1 MNYRLTLWPC
11 GLMDKVSVSDT
22 GDCRFESCQGRVVLL
37 SETSHSFYEVKVT
50 QGIDT
55 TTVSTHRA
63 SPHFVS
69 RQPRTLSPEGWPDTE
84 SKENCRPGCHSRA
97 PRRLEWL
104 SDTKDN
110 VFEVWPNAKRAVYCV
125 PIDYRIVSEMGDVKE
140 PV

>member
-1 MNYRLTLWPC
+1 MSAGSLEHCHQRAGQTRKAKRTVGP
-11 GLMDKVSVSDT
+11 
-22 GDCRFESCQGRVVLL
+22 VV
-37 SETSHSFYEVKVT
+37 T
-50 QGIDT
+50 
-55 TTVSTHRA
+55 
-63 SPHFVS
+63 P
-69 RQPRTLSPEGWPDTE
+69 
-84 SKENCRPGCHSRA
+84 RA